1 MKPKTIKQCQSEIE
15 RVLRIYLYSKID
27 KSEEENFK
35 NQLRSLFEAKG
46 AIEHTKLQEAEERRA
61 RRERI
66 KYLGKKEIENGR

>member
-35 NQLRSLFEAKG
+35 NQLRSLFELKG

-61 RRERI
+61 RRERR
-66 KYLGKKEIENGR
+66 KYLIKGEIYGR